1 MATRHGIQQQ
11 GEITPTPPN
20 FKKAKT
26 TSGRFPNSVKGLK
39 KSKPR
44 GGAPLGNRN
53 ALKTGRY
60 TAQMRALRNEVRA
73 ILSDTR
79 LVLRSFG
86 DSPRGRA

>member
-1 MATRHGIQQQ
+1 
-11 GEITPTPPN
+11 
-20 FKKAKT
+20 
-26 TSGRFPNSVKGLK
+26 LK